1 MFCQRLQTYVPQ
13 TRNYIK
19 MLFGKVKSPDYSVNF
34 NWLSFE
40 INILSTY
47 LQKHYFFNKPFLL
60 HFLTVLQLS
69 AQLDL
74 WTSSQL
80 QPFCLPLQR
89 HSGPNWSSNI
99 VLKLSLRGSLQ
110 EPWKRIGEATKG
122 AGGKVLG
129 GKGASRRAR
138 VATASKSSI
147 FSSLRG
153 RQVISPHWVL
163 GLFTVKEIFFGCLEL
178 FCLMEGPCWFGTP
191 LQFRL
196 ACSNISMSFP
206 TQISNLITSSWD
218 CTISEAMI
226 CLTLPHSPLLWHLFW
241 SRAGR
246 RAAWGAEMRRL
257 VIPSRRRL
265 LTPGFAFCLTR
276 YLMA

>member
-1 MFCQRLQTYVPQ
+1 M
-13 TRNYIK
+13 
-19 MLFGKVKSPDYSVNF
+19 
-34 NWLSFE
+34 
-40 INILSTY
+40 
-47 LQKHYFFNKPFLL
+47 NKPFLL
-60 HFLTVLQLS
+60 HFLTVPQLS
-69 AQLDL
+69 AQLGL
-74 WTSSQL
+74 WTSNQL

-178 FCLMEGPCWFGTP
+178 FCLMEGSCWFGTP

-196 ACSNISMSFP
+196 ACSNSNIKPDNLQLRLHCQWSHDMFDSPSFP
-206 TQISNLITSSWD
+206 PSLAFVSIASWKM
-218 CTISEAMI
+218 S
-226 CLTLPHSPLLWHLFW
+226 CL
-241 SRAGR
+241 
-246 RAAWGAEMRRL
+246 
-257 VIPSRRRL
+257 RRRDEK
-265 LTPGFAFCLTR
+265 TCDS
-276 YLMA
+276 